1 MTSTSDPQEPPKKQL
16 RALIVEDNENDAL
29 LLLDELKLHG
39 YDVTHKRVQTH
50 GDMQVALTA
59 SGWDVVFSDYSMPA
73 FSATAALE
81 TLKDS
86 GLDLPFII
94 ISGTIGEETA
104 VTALK
109 SGAHDFLMKGR
120 LARLVPALERELREF
135 NQRRERARLEE
146 QLRQAQKLE
155 AVGRL
160 AGGIAHDFNNILT
173 TIAGYSEMVLEQ
185 IGPDKPISGD
195 LMEIRKATDRAAQL
209 TRQLLA
215 FSRQQ
220 VLRVVD
226 VDVNE
231 VVWGMRG
238 MLQRLIGED
247 IVVEITLTEELGP
260 IRADRIQLEQVLM
273 NVAGNARD
281 AMPDGGRFVIE
292 TAPAKADDI
301 VALTG
306 LKVVPGPYVKLAMTD
321 SGEGMDEHTRQRLF
335 EPFFTT
341 KELGKGTGLGLATV
355 YGIVKQLDGYI
366 WVTSEL
372 KRGTTFTLF
381 FPATA
386 SATKSKPIATAP
398 AAQAPLA
405 AQHETVL
412 VVEDEAGVRRLVGR
426 TLARHGYRVL
436 EASSAAEGLALVA
449 KHGPEISLVLSD
461 VVMSG
466 MGGPEMVAR
475 IRETRPLLRVL
486 YMSGHAGHAIRQG
499 GKLEATDHL
508 LEKPFYA
515 HDLLRAVRELLDE
528 P

>member
-1 MTSTSDPQEPPKKQL
+1 VNGGRTPL
-16 RALIVEDNENDAL
+16 RALIVEDSENDAL
-29 LLLDELKLHG
+29 LLLEELSRQG
-39 YDVTHKRVQTH
+39 YDVTHRRVQTAA
-50 GDMQVALTA
+50 DMRSALDKEA
-59 SGWDVVFSDYSMPA
+59 WDVVFSDYTMPA
-73 FSATAALE
+73 FSATGALE
-81 TLKDS
+81 TLRAS
-86 GLDLPFII
+86 GHDVPFII
-94 ISGTIGEETA
+94 VSGTIGEETA
-104 VTALK
+104 VAALQ
-109 SGAHDFLMKGR
+109 SGAQDFLTKGK
-120 LARLVPALERELREF
+120 LARLAPALERELREV

-195 LMEIRKATDRAAQL
+195 LAEIRKATDRAAQL

-226 VDVNE
+226 LDINE

-247 IVVEITLTEELGP
+247 IVVEITLTDDLGP
-260 IRADRIQLEQVLM
+260 IRADRIQLDQVLM
-273 NVAGNARD
+273 NVAANARD
-281 AMPDGGRFVIE
+281 AMPKGGRFVIE
-292 TAPAKADDI
+292 TSAAKAQDI
-301 VALTG
+301 FDLTR
-306 LKVVPGPYVKLAMTD
+306 LTAPPGPYVRLAMTD
-321 SGEGMDEHTRQRLF
+321 SGSGMDERTRQRLF

-366 WVTSEL
+366 WVTSNL
-372 KRGTTFTLF
+372 GQGSTFTLF
-381 FPATA
+381 FPASEA
-386 SATKSKPIATAP
+386 SEKKPPAAPIAQP
-398 AAQAPLA
+398 QVPLA

-412 VVEDEAGVRRLVGR
+412 VVEDEPGVRHLVAR

-436 EASSAAEGLALVA
+436 QASSAREGLALVSE
-449 KHGPEISLVLSD
+449 HGSTISLVLSD
-461 VVMSG
+461 VVMSE
-466 MGGPEMVAR
+466 MSGPEMVAR
-475 IRETRPLLRVL
+475 IREGRRDVKVL
-486 YMSGHAGHAIRQG
+486 YMSGHAGHAIRHG
-499 GKLEATDHL
+499 GKLEHEDHL

-515 HDLLRAVRELLDE
+515 HDLLSAVRDVLDE